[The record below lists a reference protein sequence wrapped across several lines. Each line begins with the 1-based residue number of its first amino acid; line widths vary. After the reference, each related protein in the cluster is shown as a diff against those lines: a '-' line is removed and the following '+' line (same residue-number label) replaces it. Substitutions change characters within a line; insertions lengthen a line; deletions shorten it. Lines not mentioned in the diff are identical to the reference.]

1 MLNVQNIMKYFLM
14 LSIVTI
20 STFYIPN
27 CSIMNEHAI
36 YIGLLAATTFV
47 LFMGYMFFLSFS
59 PVYLTEIAGS
69 SFGMGII
76 VLFSGII
83 HAIVAPYK
91 F

>member
-47 LFMGYMFFLSFS
+47 LLDRYM
-59 PVYLTEIAGS
+59 PY
-69 SFGMGII
+69 I
-76 VLFSGII
+76 V
-83 HAIVAPYK
+83 IVEQPHHEYYQR
-91 F
+91 